1 MLVNKILESRG
12 FDESVLETNRPN
24 YNAESFLHYNE
35 AMDFLKRMIVSN
47 KPKYVSYDVDIDGF
61 CSGTIVS
68 QYLKKIGVDVIDVFH
83 ARKDGHGIEKQ
94 LDQIDMEK
102 GGFLII
108 TDSSTNDN
116 KTLSYLKEMGI
127 EVLVLDHHEVD
138 SDNEFKNGTPDAIII
153 NPMLEDCEYPNKD
166 MVGASV
172 CYTIIESF
180 DDNNIGAGTEEF
192 RDLAGFGLIADVAS
206 MIEPENRFFVE
217 SLLMEQNNAGLRAII
232 HDLKIDREDLNT
244 RSFSYKISPL
254 LNACL
259 RTGKEELVYRFF
271 NVENDVQMI
280 LIVEDIKNQK
290 AIQKDI
296 VANIMDKLEIIETK
310 KAVIAQS
317 SEAIGGI
324 TGLIANELTKRYRKH
339 AFVFNDKLKPSGS
352 SRSFDNA
359 KILKS
364 IENIKSV
371 SYARGHQEAF
381 GIEIHS
387 IEDFVKD
394 IDKNLKSDNSK
405 GDVSY
410 DVEVASLD
418 MMDMEDLD
426 KINRITGKHF
436 PNAVVKMKCTVLETK
451 EGRNK
456 NFHELTTMEEVVL
469 MDFSYSENK
478 YKGIDYFSD
487 IEVIGEPNVN
497 IWVNPRTKKKTV
509 KLQIIIQDLK
519 EV

>member
-12 FDESVLETNRPN
+12 FDESVLETNRPS
-24 YNAESFLHYNE
+24 YNVESFLHYNE

-68 QYLKKIGVDVIDVFH
+68 QYLRKIGVDVIDVFH

-94 LDQIDMEK
+94 LDQIDMDK

-153 NPMLEDCEYPNKD
+153 NPMLEDCKYPNKD

-192 RDLAGFGLIADVAS
+192 RDLVGFGLIADVAS

-394 IDKNLKSDNSK
+394 IDKNLKADNSK
-405 GDVSY
+405 EVSY

-487 IEVIGEPNVN
+487 IEVIGEPNLN